1 VQLADR
7 AISFGL
13 VVPSQKVISGH
24 FSGMWGRRHRSAK
37 QTGSVSIVSF
47 DARSRAS
54 SKILSDNSMMARS
67 FLFRLRLMAGTW
79 REHHATSKSNLDRLA
94 HQADHHRMTDDE
106 IEAELATLTD
116 NDVAAIWLN
125 AADPEHPSR
134 REEIALGEMERRNID
149 F

>member
-1 VQLADR
+1 
-7 AISFGL
+7 
-13 VVPSQKVISGH
+13 
-24 FSGMWGRRHRSAK
+24 
-37 QTGSVSIVSF
+37 
-47 DARSRAS
+47 
-54 SKILSDNSMMARS
+54 
-67 FLFRLRLMAGTW
+67 
-79 REHHATSKSNLDRLA
+79 
-94 HQADHHRMTDDE
+94 MTDDE